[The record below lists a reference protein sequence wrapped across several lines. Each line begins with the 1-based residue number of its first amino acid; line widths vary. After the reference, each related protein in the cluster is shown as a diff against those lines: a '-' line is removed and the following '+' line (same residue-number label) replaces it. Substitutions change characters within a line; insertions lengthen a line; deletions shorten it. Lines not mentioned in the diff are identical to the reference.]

1 MTTTNIAEFA
11 QKYRMPGFYMD
22 VCGMYCLCLG
32 RYLISAFNNTDGGA
46 LEVCVDELSQS
57 GVFEDNLEWETPN
70 DEYDVVATIRRFL
83 AKYGRKGK

>member
-22 VCGMYCLCLG
+22 DCGMYCLCLG
-32 RYLISAFNNTDGGA
+32 RYLISAFNDTDGGV

-57 GVFEDNLEWETPN
+57 GAFEDNLEWETPN
-70 DEYDVVATIRRFL
+70 DEYDVAATILSRVT
-83 AKYGRKGK
+83 